1 MVQTVHSLTVYTGW
15 KVILLEKPCSSSRIF
30 FSIKAL
36 VDPTAW
42 HRSLVSFD
50 DPSFASHYIFDGPV
64 QQLEARGE
72 GIFQG
77 AVWAQNVSP
86 VDIIFSMTEILI

>member
-1 MVQTVHSLTVYTGW
+1 MVQTLKAQMVYTGW
-15 KVILLEKPCSSSRIF
+15 KVILLEKPRSSSRIF

-42 HRSLVSFD
+42 RRSLVSFD

-77 AVWAQNVSP
+77 TVWVQNVSS
-86 VDIIFSMTEILI
+86 VDIPFTVTEILI